1 MNMAYPYIIEPQED
15 GGYLVRFV
23 DFPEA
28 YSEGATEE
36 EAAFNAQEVLSLA
49 LEQRMA
55 DEVEI
60 PLPSEGD
67 GLPLAAPDAAIQSA
81 LLIHRA
87 RKAE

>member
-28 YSEGATEE
+28 YTEGATKE
-36 EAAFNAQEVLSLA
+36 EAAFNAQEVLSLV
-49 LEQRMA
+49 LEQRLA
-55 DEVEI
+55 DNGEI
-60 PLPSEGD
+60 PLPSRGD

-87 RKAE
+87 RGVE

>member
-36 EAAFNAQEVLSLA
+36 EAAYNAQEVLCLV
-49 LEQRMA
+49 LEQRLA
-55 DEVEI
+55 DECEI
-60 PLPSEGD
+60 PYPSRGD
-67 GLPLAAPDAAIQSA
+67 GLPLAAPDAVIQRA

-87 RKAE
+87 REAQ

>member
-1 MNMAYPYIIEPQED
+1 MAYPYTIEAQED

-28 YSEGATEE
+28 YSEGSTEE
-36 EAAFNAQEVLSLA
+36 EAAFNAQEVLCLA
-49 LEQRMA
+49 LEQRLA
-55 DEVEI
+55 DNGEI

-67 GLPLAAPDAAIQSA
+67 KLPLAAPDAAIQSA

-87 RKAE
+87 REAE